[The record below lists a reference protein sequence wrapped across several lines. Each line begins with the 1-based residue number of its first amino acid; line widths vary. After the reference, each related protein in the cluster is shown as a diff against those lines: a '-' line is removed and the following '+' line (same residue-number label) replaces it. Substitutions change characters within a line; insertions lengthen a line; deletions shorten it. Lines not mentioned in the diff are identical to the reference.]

1 MKPQITIQT
10 LKDHRDELAAVFTS
24 RETLA
29 DPQIS
34 QTQLSLLRFGGG
46 EINGRRYNYQPAD
59 DSLIRADVVKWLQNR
74 IAWQEKAAR
83 LAKKAAGEAKQGV
96 LL

>member
-10 LKDHRDELAAVFTS
+10 LKDYREELAAVFPM

-29 DPQIS
+29 YPEIS
-34 QTQLSLLRFGGG
+34 KTQLSLLRFGGG
-46 EINGRRYNYQPAD
+46 NICGGRYCYQPAD

-74 IAWQEKAAR
+74 IAEKEKAAK
-83 LAKKAAGEAKQGV
+83 LARKAAGEAKQGV